1 MRHGVFRAGR
11 AALVVGFLFSSFL
24 DAQDL
29 DISAVRRT
37 IPFQLVSDFLVV
49 VNGRVGDLDGLKFI
63 LDTGASYTLIDQR
76 VADRLKLRRSPGK
89 ITNFNREVPVEW
101 AEIPN
106 LRVGPLQTGTFRV
119 MVAKLADYS
128 DFAENVDGI
137 IGLDLLGRS
146 KKLFI
151 DYEKHTVSWELA
163 GETADQQLPA
173 PGYFTIPIAVQG
185 FPMHLIIDTGLQV
198 IVLYKDRLHRGL
210 PDLRTEGEAIQGGV
224 GRLQTTQV
232 KLPGVRLVGP
242 ETVAIV
248 FLADGPEAGKLPG
261 IDGYL
266 GVASLQAKRVEFD
279 FAARVLRWQ

>member
-1 MRHGVFRAGR
+1 MGHGFLRAGK
-11 AALVVGFLFSSFL
+11 AALVAGFLLSSFL

-29 DISAVRRT
+29 DVSAVRRT
-37 IPFQLVSDFLVV
+37 IPFQLVSNFLVV

-63 LDTGASYTLIDQR
+63 LDTGASYTLIDQK
-76 VADRLKLRRSPGK
+76 VADRLKLLRRPGK
-89 ITNFNREVPVEW
+89 ITNFNREVSVEW

-106 LRVGPLQTGTFRV
+106 LRIGPLQTGTFRV

-163 GETADQQLPA
+163 GETADQFPTA
-173 PGYFTIPIAVQG
+173 GYFTIPVVVQG
-185 FPMHLIIDTGLQV
+185 FPVHLVIDTGLQV

-224 GRLQTTQV
+224 GRLHATQV

-242 ETVAIV
+242 ETVATV
-248 FLADGPEAGKLPG
+248 FLADGPETGKLPG

>member
-1 MRHGVFRAGR
+1 MSHKMLQ
-11 AALVVGFLFSSFL
+11 AARTAMVLGFLLTSPL
-24 DAQDL
+24 NAQDL
-29 DISAVRRT
+29 TTPAVRPA
-37 IPFQLVSDFLVV
+37 IPFQLVSNFLVV
-49 VNGRVGDLDGLKFI
+49 VSGQVGDLHGLKFI
-63 LDTGASYTLIDQR
+63 LDTGASYTLIDQK
-76 VADRLKLRRSPGK
+76 VADRLKLRRRPGK
-89 ITNFNREVPVEW
+89 ITNFNREVPVDW
-101 AEIPN
+101 AEIPD

-119 MVAKLADYS
+119 MVAKLGEYS

-137 IGLDLLGRS
+137 IGLDVLGRS

-151 DYEKHTVSWELA
+151 DYEKQTVSWELA
-163 GETADQQLPA
+163 GKTADQLPA
-173 PGYFTIPIAVQG
+173 PGYFTIPIVVQG
-185 FPMHLIIDTGLQV
+185 FPVHLVIDTGLQV
-198 IVLYKDRLHRGL
+198 IVLYKDRLHKGL

-242 ETVAIV
+242 ETVATV

-279 FAARVLRWQ
+279 FTARVLRWQ

>member
-1 MRHGVFRAGR
+1 MRQALVQAGR
-11 AALVVGFLFSSFL
+11 TALVLGFCFTSLL

-29 DISAVRRT
+29 STSATRT
-37 IPFQLVSDFLVV
+37 TVPFQLLSNFLVV

-63 LDTGASYTLIDQR
+63 LDTGASYTLIDQK

-101 AEIPN
+101 AEIPD

-137 IGLDLLGRS
+137 IGLDLLCRS

-163 GETADQQLPA
+163 GETADQLPT
-173 PGYFTIPIAVQG
+173 PGYFTIPIVVQG
-185 FPMHLIIDTGLQV
+185 FPVHLVIDTGLQV
-198 IVLYKDRLHRGL
+198 IVLYKDRLHKGL
-210 PDLRTEGEAIQGGV
+210 PELRTEGEAIEAGV
-224 GRLQTTQV
+224 GRLQTTRV
-232 KLPGVRLVGP
+232 KLPGMRLVGP
-242 ETVAIV
+242 ETVTTV
-248 FLADGPEAGKLPG
+248 FLADGPETGKLPG

>member
-37 IPFQLVSDFLVV
+37 IPFQLVSNFLVV
-49 VNGRVGDLDGLKFI
+49 VNGRVGELDGLKFI
-63 LDTGASYTLIDQR
+63 LDTGASYTLIDQK

-101 AEIPN
+101 AEIPD

-151 DYEKHTVSWELA
+151 DYEKHTVSWELE
-163 GETADQQLPA
+163 GETADRLPA
-173 PGYFTIPIAVQG
+173 PGYFTIPIVVQG

-198 IVLYKDRLHRGL
+198 MVLYKDRLHKGL

-224 GRLQTTQV
+224 GRLQTTRM

-242 ETVAIV
+242 ETVATV

-266 GVASLQAKRVEFD
+266 GVAWLQAKRVEFD

>member
-1 MRHGVFRAGR
+1 MRQALVRAGR
-11 AALVVGFLFSSFL
+11 TALVLGFLFTSL
-24 DAQDL
+24 LAAQDFRA
-29 DISAVRRT
+29 SAVRST
-37 IPFQLVSDFLVV
+37 IPFQLVSNFLVI
-49 VNGRVGDLDGLKFI
+49 VNGQVGELDGLKFI
-63 LDTGASYTLIDQR
+63 LDTGASYTLIDQK
-76 VADRLKLRRSPGK
+76 VADRLKLRRRPGK
-89 ITNFNREVPVEW
+89 ITNFNREAPVEW

-119 MVAKLADYS
+119 MVAKLTDYS

-163 GETADQQLPA
+163 GDTADQLPA
-173 PGYFTIPIAVQG
+173 PGYFTIPIVVQG
-185 FPMHLIIDTGLQV
+185 FPVHLVIDTGLQV
-198 IVLYKDRLHRGL
+198 IVLYKDRLHKGL
-210 PDLRTEGEAIQGGV
+210 PELRTEGEAIHGGV
-224 GRLQTTQV
+224 GRLQATQV

-242 ETVAIV
+242 ETVATV
-248 FLADGPEAGKLPG
+248 FLADGPETGKLPG